1 MAERIKNAE
10 ELIGWLETEDIL
22 FRLSAEEADVILGYL
37 EGSGYSLE
45 SEAGTLY
52 LCDDG
57 NSTREKTKID
67 DVVDLVCE
75 TNYEL
80 IEETT
85 VKIAYAEIGEDTEH
99 EEAYLASLMKDETIL
114 DRVFSRTCYQKE
126 MDQKILKA
134 GETVKPP
141 VAGMSRS
148 H

>member
-1 MAERIKNAE
+1 MAESIKNAE

-52 LCDDG
+52 LCDDE
-57 NSTREKTKID
+57 NSTREKTNID

-85 VKIAYAEIGEDTEH
+85 VKIAYTEIGEDTRN
-99 EEAYLASLMKDETIL
+99 EEAYLASLMNDETIL
-114 DRVFSRTCYQKE
+114 DRIFSRTCYQKE

-134 GETVKPP
+134 GEKVKPP